1 MLLDFIRITSET
13 MSKEIPNALITNI
26 DYRCKNGIMIIEVY
40 FYDIKLKTKAFQFA
54 YYEDPNP
61 LIDIEYNLVLEFT
74 AYLDEHVKPIFK
86 NK

>member
-1 MLLDFIRITSET
+1 M
-13 MSKEIPNALITNI
+13 
-26 DYRCKNGIMIIEVY
+26 IMNVH
-40 FYDIKLKTKAFQFA
+40 FYDTDFKIKGFQFT
-54 YYEDPNP
+54 YYEVPNP